1 MPVTAV
7 PNPGANENPTMPS
20 PADNLHDWRALY
32 PFKSNWLTL
41 DGGVRM
47 HYLDEGGAGEPVV
60 MVHGNP
66 TWSFYYR
73 NLACGLRGGR
83 RIIVPDHIGCGLSDK
98 PQDYP
103 YRVARHIENLERLL
117 IHELKLERFSLVVH
131 DWGGAIG
138 CGVAVRHPERV
149 TKLVVLNTAAFL
161 SPDCPKRIRILRTP
175 GLGALAVRGFNAFA
189 GGAVR
194 MAAAHRER
202 MTPQVKAGYL
212 APYGNWRDR
221 VATLRF
227 VEDIPLSP
235 RHPSWRT
242 MSDIEEK
249 LPLLRDK
256 PMLICWGGR
265 DFCFHDG
272 FLKGWTEHF
281 PAAFVHRFADAG
293 HYVLED
299 AGERILPL
307 VQEFLGQP

>member
-1 MPVTAV
+1 
-7 PNPGANENPTMPS
+7 MPS

-41 DGGVRM
+41 DGGVRL
-47 HYLDEGGAGEPVV
+47 HYLDEAGAGEPVV

-73 NLACGLRGGR
+73 NLALGLRGAHR
-83 RIIVPDHIGCGLSDK
+83 VIVPDHVGCGLSDK
-98 PQDYP
+98 PQDYA
-103 YRVARHIENLERLL
+103 YRIAQHIANLERLL
-117 IHELKLERFSLVVH
+117 IHELKLEKFSLVVH
-131 DWGGAIG
+131 DWGGAVG

-149 TKLVVLNTAAFL
+149 SKLVVLNTAAFL
-161 SPDCPKRIRILRTP
+161 SPDCPKRIRACRIP
-175 GLGALAVRGFNAFA
+175 GFGALAVRGFNAFA
-189 GGAVR
+189 GAAVR
-194 MAAAHRER
+194 MAVAHKER

-235 RHPSWRT
+235 RHPSWKT
-242 MSDIEEK
+242 MDELGEK
-249 LPLLRDK
+249 LPLLREK
-256 PMLICWGGR
+256 PVLVCWGAK
-265 DFCFHDG
+265 DFCFNDG
-272 FLKGWTEHF
+272 FLKEWAARF

-307 VQEFLGQP
+307 VRDFLSA